1 MEIGG
6 IVEAIGSVG
15 FPIVMCLIT
24 MYYWNNQFKEFTDK
38 LAECV
43 SQLKDAVSK
52 NTNVIEFIKETLEDK
67 KK

>member
-1 MEIGG
+1 MEISG

-38 LAECV
+38 LADSV
-43 SQLKDAVSK
+43 SQLKDAVTE
-52 NTNVIEFIKETLEDK
+52 NTNVVEFIRETLEDTK
-67 KK
+67 K

>member
-1 MEIGG
+1 MEISG

-38 LAECV
+38 LADNV
-43 SQLKDAVSK
+43 SQLKDAVTE
-52 NTNVIEFIKETLEDK
+52 NTNVVEFIRETLEDTK
-67 KK
+67 K